1 MVSDI
6 PSQLLTQSLPFL
18 GLSEAELQAVIQT
31 AQRRCIKPNAF
42 IFHQGDPALAFYILI
57 QGEVKLTQ
65 VTPEGHQVLIRFI
78 GPGEGFGIIAALSNA
93 NHPLSAQVVTDCL
106 ALVWNSEAMV
116 RLMERFPRLALNAL
130 RMVSERHQE
139 LQKRYL
145 ELATERVERR
155 VAHTVLRLARQAGQK
170 AEGGV
175 LIDLP
180 LSRQDLAEMT
190 GTTLYTV
197 SRIVSRWEKQGF
209 IKAGREWL
217 LILSPHSLMIIAA
230 DLPPDA
236 SPKPA
241 K

>member
-1 MVSDI
+1 MVSDT
-6 PSQLLTQSLPFL
+6 PMLTQSLPFT
-18 GLSEAELQAVIQT
+18 GLSEAELQAVIQA

-57 QGEVKLTQ
+57 PGEVKLTQ
-65 VTPEGHQVLIRFI
+65 VTPEGHQVLVRFV

-93 NHPLSAQVVTDCL
+93 VHPLSAQVVTDCL

-155 VAHTVLRLARQAGQK
+155 VAHTVLRLAQQSGQK

-197 SRIVSRWEKQGF
+197 SRIVSRWGEQGF
-209 IKAGREWL
+209 IEAGREWL
-217 LILSPHSLMIIAA
+217 LIRNPHSLMIIAA
-230 DLPPDA
+230 DLPPDT